1 MTTLAATTRQRG
13 ISPWTPG
20 ILSGALVLLALLA
33 PLPARAGSPDAPD
46 PLLAKSRALVEQ
58 FTQDFS
64 SLRYDEEIEQQKL
77 KANDRVDYHRKTLFD
92 SILIIRCE
100 EGQVRV
106 TEQRLTEKSPTHVDA
121 RPLLVTYGF
130 SALAMVFHPS
140 YESSF
145 RFTRLGDDAVQGV
158 ALTRYRFEHLPGTP
172 SPILYQMI
180 VQDRPLDLRGT
191 AWLDPAT
198 GAIHRIEVEVGSTM
212 SDLGVKSLRAALEY
226 GQVALQGEAQPQ
238 WLPVSA
244 TVDLET
250 PHQHWRNIHRFSEY
264 RKFRVDVKLTGGDQ
278 P

>member
-1 MTTLAATTRQRG
+1 MAILPATTRQRG
-13 ISPWTPG
+13 VSPWTPG
-20 ILSGALVLLALLA
+20 VLSGALALLALLA
-33 PLPARAGSPDAPD
+33 PSPARAGSPDAPD
-46 PLLAKSRALVEQ
+46 PLLARSRALLEQ
-58 FTQDFS
+58 FSQNFS

-77 KANDRVDYHRKTLFD
+77 KANDRVDYQRRTLFD

-100 EGQVRV
+100 EGEVRV

-180 VQDRPLDLRGT
+180 VQDRPLDLSGT

-226 GQVALQGEAQPQ
+226 GPVALQGEALPQ

-250 PHQHWRNIHRFSEY
+250 PRQHWRNIHRFSEY